1 MPAPRGV
8 RLTETWRW
16 RRKRRRGGSGEVKE
30 LLLQQRPGAPHGE
43 TRELSS
49 SNGGTTSSRAKVEMR
64 IVVRLAGLCCSCSGS
79 SQMCA
84 GEDKGGTHVLDVFH
98 RGAQTETTTDS
109 KLLPCLPPLSQH
121 MTGLHACSPRG
132 LRRQQRVGVQW
143 IRVCSYHDDCRTT
156 KERKGETS
164 R

>member
-84 GEDKGGTHVLDVFH
+84 GEEKGGTHALDVFTEE
-98 RGAQTETTTDS
+98 RRDNDRLQTPS
-109 KLLPCLPPLSQH
+109 LS
-121 MTGLHACSPRG
+121 SP
-132 LRRQQRVGVQW
+132 
-143 IRVCSYHDDCRTT
+143 SFSTHDRTT
-156 KERKGETS
+156 KERKGKLADEAEKNNKG
-164 R
+164 